1 MALKRQKHTVLL
13 LDLYREIYGPAVT
26 MANLNELAA
35 DLSQIARRNQP
46 WTGKFLHSLIK
57 GYAGFTANGQLVD
70 ALKILACRHDGLDE
84 VQARAREATV
94 LTVNQLPAGT
104 VVLGRARRCATP
116 GCQVQFVPT
125 HPRQKYHSK
134 TCAALGRR
142 HRKRNLRPAA

>member
-70 ALKILACRHDGLDE
+70 ALKILACRHDGVDGGLGPG
-84 VQARAREATV
+84 
-94 LTVNQLPAGT
+94 PA
-104 VVLGRARRCATP
+104 LR
-116 GCQVQFVPT
+116 
-125 HPRQKYHSK
+125 HPRLSGSVRSHPPPPKI
-134 TCAALGRR
+134 
-142 HRKRNLRPAA
+142 P